1 MLAWGLWELWVGSW
15 ESWGVVEFGG
25 YLEVQ
30 QPREQGL
37 PGMGC
42 IIQQVLP
49 LDDIDD
55 LSQQQVLGRVSQPD
69 VKYPVWL
76 EQSMG
81 CWKGLPM
88 GTAFRGPFPP
98 DTPCGPPPPPPSKRE
113 MNSECLLRAGEDYAY
128 NLIEFSP

>member
-42 IIQQVLP
+42 IIQQSSRLMTLITSANSRF
-49 LDDIDD
+49 LDGSP
-55 LSQQQVLGRVSQPD
+55 SQMLNIRYGWNKAWGVGKVYPWAQP
-69 VKYPVWL
+69 
-76 EQSMG
+76 S
-81 CWKGLPM
+81 
-88 GTAFRGPFPP
+88 
-98 DTPCGPPPPPPSKRE
+98 
-113 MNSECLLRAGEDYAY
+113 
-128 NLIEFSP
+128 